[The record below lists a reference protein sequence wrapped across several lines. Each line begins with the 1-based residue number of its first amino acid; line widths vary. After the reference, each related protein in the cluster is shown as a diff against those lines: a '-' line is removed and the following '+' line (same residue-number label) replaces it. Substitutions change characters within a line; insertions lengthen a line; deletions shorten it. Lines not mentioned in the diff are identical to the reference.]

1 MPSTPNPLHGF
12 QVDRARIRTI
22 GRDLQ
27 RPECILAERDGTLRM
42 AKAGAKPGA
51 PIRFEFVERKPGEW
65 VVTKIEPAGATSP
78 AAPAKPAKPRAS

>member
-27 RPECILAERDGTLRM
+27 RPECVLAERDGTL
-42 AKAGAKPGA
+42 AGFLIGFGSHANHDQK
-51 PIRFEFVERKPGEW
+51 RQ
-65 VVTKIEPAGATSP
+65 
-78 AAPAKPAKPRAS
+78 